1 MITIDPGQAARDAVA
16 ANPTRAATALIFDSI
31 DARLIVFRLAPG
43 QAVAPHRS
51 PSTVMLTVLQGEGIL
66 AGGDGERRC
75 RTGDVVIYAPG
86 ELHGMRAESEELQL
100 LATITPRPGER
111 KSSDAVMHG
120 AGEGI

>member
-1 MITIDPGQAARDAVA
+1 MIAIDPRQAARDAVA

-66 AGGDGERRC
+66 SGGDGERRC
-75 RTGDVVIYAPG
+75 RAGEVVIYAPG
-86 ELHGMRAESEELQL
+86 ELHGMRADAEELQL
-100 LATITPRPGER
+100 LATISPRPGER
-111 KSSDAVMHG
+111 QANDVTVRG